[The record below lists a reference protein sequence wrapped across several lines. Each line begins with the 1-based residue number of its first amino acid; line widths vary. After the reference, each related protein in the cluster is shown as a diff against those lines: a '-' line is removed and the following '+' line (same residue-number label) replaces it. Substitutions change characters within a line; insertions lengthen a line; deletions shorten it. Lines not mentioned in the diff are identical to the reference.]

1 MNLLLIP
8 VVLSTQPLTNPWHNS
23 VLDQAIIAGLRDSV
37 RDFSSNI
44 SDISSKDV
52 LQLMLITQ

>member
-1 MNLLLIP
+1 MVNLGCR
-8 VVLSTQPLTNPWHNS
+8 T

-37 RDFSSNI
+37 RDFSTNI